1 MNQETFQ
8 KADKLLN
15 EINALEGVQ
24 LTIGYTKAN
33 LMGLS
38 CIQQLMKVNPVATGK
53 FIDKICNDIVFP
65 AKSLER
71 EKIADFE
78 KLGV

>member
-1 MNQETFQ
+1 MTKETFQ
-8 KADKLLN
+8 KANRLLD

-33 LMGLS
+33 LLGLS
-38 CIQQLMKVNPVATGK
+38 CIQQLMTVNPVATTK
-53 FIDKICNDIVFP
+53 FIDKICNDIVYT
-65 AKSLER
+65 AKTLER

-78 KLGV
+78 ELGV